1 MGRNVRRL
9 LRNEGGEQCRN
20 RAAVARRTELGEFV

>member
-9 LRNEGGEQCRN
+9 LKKEGGKQRQN
-20 RAAVARRTELGEFV
+20 RAAVARKTELGEFV